1 MQFVLAGD
9 RLRPGEKTEVAE
21 CSNDSA
27 RTRGSVGRSVMQLTQ
42 GLPFGIEEVAII

>member
-21 CSNDSA
+21 CSNDFA
-27 RTRGSVGRSVMQLTQ
+27 RTRGSVGRSVMQLDCRSVRR
-42 GLPFGIEEVAII
+42 L